1 MRDSSCRLVTEV
13 RVEPVTLMKRAVT
26 MDQWTV
32 SDSRRSGQIKVVRS
46 AIISFIRPSSALLPP
61 QATSNKQQATCT
73 WNIYQMVQATL
84 ISGGAEC
91 LPSSGWTESTS
102 NQPLDRTITSCYLCG
117 VCSFVPQRE
126 CISIHVGQ
134 AGVQIGNACWEL
146 YCLEHGIQPDG
157 QMPSDKMLGGG
168 DDSFTTFFNETGTGK
183 HVPRAVFVD
192 LEPTVVDC
200 DCQCVALTALC
211 VGGDPGVDV

>member
-61 QATSNKQQATCT
+61 QATSNKQQAT
-73 WNIYQMVQATL
+73 
-84 ISGGAEC
+84 
-91 LPSSGWTESTS
+91 S
-102 NQPLDRTITSCYLCG
+102 NM
-117 VCSFVPQRE
+117 RE